1 VHPLRPRP
9 ARVAAE
15 AGRRYGRA
23 VQSILRAL
31 LNVVGFILW
40 CLRRPWAARRLKVP
54 WVWVPVAERI
64 EELPRDRPGLPARLL
79 ARRSTNRVASVH
91 ALAAIVRDLE
101 RAAPELG
108 LILHVRGLSGGWATL
123 ESLRSQLVRARS
135 LGRPIVVYLEEGAD
149 QRTLFVASAA
159 SEVWLGPAAG
169 VTALGPVSRRTYI
182 APLLRRLGIQV
193 ATSAAGDYKSAADG
207 LVRDGMS
214 EPDRAQR
221 SGLLAAV
228 LARWSDGVGERVG
241 AAAVSTAVTE
251 AVLSPE
257 RARSLGLVDRVGY
270 LDELEATH
278 GIAPTAPALGPQAL
292 RGPLAP
298 YRFRP
303 VRARPHLA
311 VVRLVGPIGGT
322 GPGIALRETRSLLR
336 RLRQRNDVVGVVL
349 FVDSPGGAAVA
360 SDLIHREVEL
370 LAREKPV
377 HAVFGDVAASGGY
390 YIAAPA
396 QRIWAR
402 ATSVTG
408 SIGVISVRAAFAE
421 LIERAGVRV
430 ESLAATPA
438 ADLFRLTTPL
448 RADEAALLEAE
459 TARFYARFVDVVA
472 AGRRRTRE
480 QVLAVAGGRV
490 WAGIDALSAG
500 LVDALGGLPD
510 ALAELA
516 SELAP
521 TKGALGEPVVY
532 AAASA
537 PGGLVGA
544 LRGVAADA
552 EPNVASVWSGLELLR
567 ATEHGPLAW
576 AP

>member
-1 VHPLRPRP
+1 
-9 ARVAAE
+9 
-15 AGRRYGRA
+15 

-31 LNVVGFILW
+31 LNVVGFVFW
-40 CLRRPWAARRLKVP
+40 CLRRPWVVRRRKVP

-64 EELPRDRPGLPARLL
+64 EELPRDRLGLAARML
-79 ARRSTNRVASVH
+79 ARRNSKRVASVQ
-91 ALAAIVRDLE
+91 ALDAIVRDLE
-101 RAAPELG
+101 RAPAELG
-108 LILHVRGLSGGWATL
+108 LILHVRDLTAGWATL
-123 ESLRSQLVRARS
+123 ESLRSLLARARS
-135 LGRPIVVYLEEGAD
+135 GDRRVVVYLEEGAD

-159 SEVWLGPAAG
+159 SEVWLGPVAG

-182 APLLRRLGIQV
+182 APLLRRLGIQI

-214 EPDRAQR
+214 EPDRVQR
-221 SGLLAAV
+221 SALLAAV
-228 LARWSDGVGERVG
+228 LARWSHAVAERSGE
-241 AAAVSTAVTE
+241 AAAGAAVTE

-270 LDELEATH
+270 LDELEAAH
-278 GIAPTAPALGPQAL
+278 GITPAAPALGPGAL
-292 RGPLAP
+292 RGPLTP

-303 VRARPHLA
+303 LRARPHLA
-311 VVRLVGPIGGT
+311 VVRLVGAIGGA
-322 GPGIALRETRSLLR
+322 GSGITLRETRSLLR
-336 RLRQRNDVVGVVL
+336 RLRQRSDVAGVVL

-402 ATSVTG
+402 ATTVTG
-408 SIGVISVRAAFAE
+408 SIGVISVRAALAQ
-421 LIERAGVRV
+421 LLERAGVRV

-448 RADEAALLEAE
+448 SADEAALLEAE

-472 AGRRRTRE
+472 AGRRRPRE

-510 ALAELA
+510 ALAALG
-516 SELAP
+516 SELAAT
-521 TKGALGEPVVY
+521 TKGRLGEPVVY

-537 PGGLVGA
+537 PSGLAGVLRGLATDSEPLVG
-544 LRGVAADA
+544 
-552 EPNVASVWSGLELLR
+552 SVWSGLELLR